1 MKIFEVKYTDGRKF
15 KVAISDNT
23 KDLDCLISEAHK
35 KGTVEKIE
43 NLVVV
48 GINTLKDFEKL

>member
-43 NLVVV
+43 NLVV

>member
-35 KGTVEKIE
+35 KGTVETRRTAFSGR
-43 NLVVV
+43 L
-48 GINTLKDFEKL
+48 